1 MPSNNNMSTVV
12 PFIVRSG
19 NGAIDISASVDNFH
33 TQLDEYVKTHRTSLK
48 RVSAA
53 VNAVFDAHKGSAF
66 NMDAL
71 QSFALQKL
79 NATPDNYQELATLV
93 TEYVRS
99 DSNFSVQRGRG
110 GGVRR
115 LSDDEGVSIQEASE
129 DEQEE
134 EEIPPAPP
142 VIRRQSSNA
151 PRITNASIPPAR
163 NSQRAPSQRAAAR

>member
-12 PFIVRSG
+12 PFIIRSG

-33 TQLDEYVKTHRTSLK
+33 TQLDEYAKTHRQSLK
-48 RVSAA
+48 RVANA
-53 VNAVFDAHKGSAF
+53 VNQVFDANRGVAF
-66 NMDAL
+66 NLAAL

-79 NATPDNYQELATLV
+79 GATPENYEELSTLV
-93 TEYVRS
+93 AEYVRT

-110 GGVRR
+110 GGVKR
-115 LSDDEGVSIQEASE
+115 LSDAEGVTIQ
-129 DEQEE
+129 DMGDDQDDE

-142 VIRRQSSNA
+142 PVRRQSSNA
-151 PRITNASIPPAR
+151 PRVTNASIPPAR